1 MNLNPLIGH
10 STVETVQ
17 HVAEALG
24 ALMVLLAPA
33 HSDLC
38 RLLTP
43 LQSALDYEANK
54 PSTHDDAP
62 VPDTQTTG

>member
-24 ALMVLLAPA
+24 ALIVLLAPA
-33 HSDLC
+33 HNDLC
-38 RLLTP
+38 RLLSP

-54 PSTHDDAP
+54 TPPHDDAP
-62 VPDTQTTG
+62 VSDPKTTG

>member
-10 STVETVQ
+10 TSLETVQ

-43 LQSALDYEANK
+43 LQSPLDYEANK
-54 PSTHDDAP
+54 EANHAP
-62 VPDTQTTG
+62 VPDTERVG

>member
-10 STVETVQ
+10 TSLETVQ

-43 LQSALDYEANK
+43 IQSALDHEANK
-54 PSTHDDAP
+54 ETGHAP
-62 VPDTQTTG
+62 VPDAERVG